1 MSEHRS
7 RLPGLSRR
15 VRQWTFGA
23 ACVAFAGALGPCNA
37 QTPGEAVATQVRT
50 QGYQCDDPVSAT
62 RDTDLSKPDLA
73 VWNLKCKN
81 ASYRVMLVPDMAARI
96 TKLDANS
103 K

>member
-1 MSEHRS
+1 MSEHRP
-7 RLPGLSRR
+7 RLPDLTRR
-15 VRQWTFGA
+15 ARQWTFSV
-23 ACVAFAGALGPCNA
+23 ACIAFVGALGPCRA
-37 QTPGEAVATQVRT
+37 QTPAEAVATQVRT

-62 RDTDLSKPDLA
+62 RDADLSKPDLA

-96 TKLDANS
+96 TRLDANS